1 MGFFYGFLPHQAG
14 NNMPTLILQLCKT
27 MGWYLA
33 CVAAGAFLAWH
44 FTAGHYQAELLRI
57 ESETQIE
64 LQKALVA
71 KADMEARYNAQVSEL
86 YSELHADTNKV
97 NADYSAAV
105 ANFSDVLNSHWLQSH
120 NASSSENVSTT
131 SGITKG
137 DNGKVSAPCKCD
149 GYDRAKLQRLFEQQ
163 MIVARDCD
171 INQNHFK
178 RVVSLYE
185 SIRNQ

>member
-1 MGFFYGFLPHQAG
+1 
-14 NNMPTLILQLCKT
+14 MPTLILQLCKT